1 MLSRTRALSH
11 LKGFRGLAVPSSADS
26 GRPFAY
32 EDLGSSKARMAC
44 LHGELITSEATDYTT
59 QLVRSDGSLEDVL
72 TGMRFILGNPIG
84 GT

>member
-32 EDLGSSKARMAC
+32 EDPGSSKARLAH
-44 LHGELITSEATDYTT
+44 LYGEPITGDATDCTT
-59 QLVRSDGSLEDVL
+59 LLVRSDGSLEYPL
-72 TGMRFILGNPIG
+72 TGIHLILWIPVGNK
-84 GT
+84 